1 MAKRTGL
8 SKSLLSGPGER
19 TATPAA
25 EPPAPAA
32 PATQAPAATAGPK
45 WREPAGT
52 KRINFRISE
61 DTHRQLKILAA
72 QLGQPMEALIIEQIN
87 RLFAEHDLP
96 QIAGKP

>member
-8 SKSLLSGPGER
+8 SRSLLSGAGER
-19 TATPAA
+19 KPAP
-25 EPPAPAA
+25 EPAA
-32 PATQAPAATAGPK
+32 PATPASAGPAGPK

-96 QIAGKP
+96 QIAGKPTR

>member
-8 SKSLLSGPGER
+8 SKSLLSGSGER
-19 TATPAA
+19 VATPTA
-25 EPPAPAA
+25 EPPAQAA
-32 PATQAPAATAGPK
+32 QASAVTAGPK

-96 QIAGKP
+96 QIAGKSGG